1 MSLKLSNYVANRP
14 QRREA
19 AIAQL
24 TTWLH
29 ENADF
34 LDYEG
39 ATLGQAREVAEQMC
53 AGTWCPP
60 AVREQMDAV
69 NAVLQR
75 ALDKQPP
82 AH

>member
-1 MSLKLSNYVANRP
+1 MSLKLSNYVSNRP
-14 QRREA
+14 QKREE
-19 AIAQL
+19 AISQL
-24 TTWLH
+24 ATWLH
-29 ENADF
+29 ENAEV

-39 ATLGQAREVAEQMC
+39 ASLEQAREVAEQMC

-60 AVREQMDAV
+60 ALREQMDAV

-75 ALDKQPP
+75 AIDKQPS